1 MEALQS
7 IAIAFITALCRP
19 LQQTNQWIQSSISQQ
34 YSIRNKRKHG
44 ESEYLQEQD
53 CVFGYPRNKI
63 NVEPQNW
70 SQVVN
75 PGCECE
81 KFIRID
87 SEKDYTRETGYQCCC
102 EERIIINCDKQRG
115 EYCKFEER
123 KFSESKYSEEFEF
136 GELNREFY
144 GGYHG
149 GCSFLHA

>member
-7 IAIAFITALCRP
+7 VAIAFITALCRP
-19 LQQTNQWIQSSISQQ
+19 LQQTNQGIQSSTSQQ
-34 YSIRNKRKHG
+34 FSIRNKRKRG

-70 SQVVN
+70 SQVIN
-75 PGCECE
+75 PSGECE
-81 KFIRID
+81 KFITID
-87 SEKDYTRETGYQCCC
+87 SGKNYTGENCCRCCC
-102 EERIIINCDKQRG
+102 EERIIISCEKQRE
-115 EYCKFEER
+115 EYCQFEFR
-123 KFSESKYSEEFEF
+123 KFTESKYSEEFEF
-136 GELNREFY
+136 RKFNREFC